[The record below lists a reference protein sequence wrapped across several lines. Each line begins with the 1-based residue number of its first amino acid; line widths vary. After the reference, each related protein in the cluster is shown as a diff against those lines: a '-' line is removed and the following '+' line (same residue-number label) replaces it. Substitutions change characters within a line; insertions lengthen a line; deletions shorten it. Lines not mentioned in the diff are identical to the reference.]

1 MGPKLNHFNENG
13 NAVMVDVSGKE
24 ATDRTAL
31 ARGKIRVSPQ
41 VLSAI
46 LDHAVGKGDVLGV
59 ARIAGIMAVKRTWE
73 FIPLCH
79 PLMVSKVDLNFIIP
93 EDENS
98 VVAECSVGFCG
109 RTGLEMEALTGV
121 AAALLTIYDMCKGFG
136 KEMEISDIH
145 LVHKEGGKSGVYH
158 NER

>member
-1 MGPKLNHFNENG
+1 M
-13 NAVMVDVSGKE
+13 
-24 ATDRTAL
+24 
-31 ARGKIRVSPQ
+31 
-41 VLSAI
+41 LSAI

-109 RTGLEMEALTGV
+109 RTGVEMEALTGV
-121 AAALLTIYDMCKGFG
+121 AAALLTIYRYVQSVRE
-136 KEMEISDIH
+136 EMEISDIH
-145 LVHKEGGKSGVYH
+145 LVHKEGGKSRGVS
-158 NER
+158 

>member
-93 EDENS
+93 E
-98 VVAECSVGFCG
+98 
-109 RTGLEMEALTGV
+109 EMEALTGV

>member
-1 MGPKLNHFNENG
+1 
-13 NAVMVDVSGKE
+13 MVDVSGKE

-98 VVAECSVGFCG
+98 VVAECSGWLLRQNGGGNGGAYRSC
-109 RTGLEMEALTGV
+109 RS
-121 AAALLTIYDMCKGFG
+121 AAYNL
-136 KEMEISDIH
+136 
-145 LVHKEGGKSGVYH
+145 
-158 NER
+158 

>member
-1 MGPKLNHFNENG
+1 MGRLGVLYHMDTCIACGACQTACKDGHGLI
-13 NAVMVDVSGKE
+13 AVSYTHLEVYK
-24 ATDRTAL
+24 R
-31 ARGKIRVSPQ
+31 Q
-41 VLSAI
+41 
-46 LDHAVGKGDVLGV
+46 GDVLGV

-109 RTGLEMEALTGV
+109 RTGVEMEAITGV

-136 KEMEISDIH
+136 QEMAISDIH
-145 LVHKEGGKSGVYH
+145 LVHKE
-158 NER
+158 EMCIRDRLRRFA

>member
-1 MGPKLNHFNENG
+1 MFL
-13 NAVMVDVSGKE
+13 GKE

-109 RTGLEMEALTGV
+109 RTGVGNGGTYRSCRS
-121 AAALLTIYDMCKGFG
+121 AAYNL
-136 KEMEISDIH
+136 
-145 LVHKEGGKSGVYH
+145 
-158 NER
+158 

>member
-59 ARIAGIMAVKRTWE
+59 ARIAGIMA
-73 FIPLCH
+73 
-79 PLMVSKVDLNFIIP
+79 SKVDLNFIIP

-109 RTGLEMEALTGV
+109 RTGVEMEALTGV